1 MFSMEG
7 SMKIIKDHDVDSP
20 QDEGTFPRWV
30 KVSAFIFAL
39 FTVCFLIYK
48 QHSEKPK
55 EFKKPIASYWYKE
68 GDDVELMPGRW
79 GCEYRQRFDDIYSL
93 HVLGKNIAVD
103 DDLSRAWPLC
113 ITSSRVERG
122 QTFTVLEIN
131 GEYARISTAN
141 REQSL
146 KARDAGY
153 EKFSYW
159 TRAEWLR
166 K

>member
-1 MFSMEG
+1 
-7 SMKIIKDHDVDSP
+7 MKIIKDDDENGP
-20 QDEGTFPRWV
+20 QEIEMFPRWA
-30 KVSAFIFAL
+30 KVSAFLFAL
-39 FTVCFLIYK
+39 FAVCFFIYK
-48 QHSEKPK
+48 QPSRNPVED
-55 EFKKPIASYWYKE
+55 KKPVASYWYKE
-68 GDDVELMPGRW
+68 GDEVEFIPGRW
-79 GCEYRQRFDDIYSL
+79 GCEYRQRFDDIYIL
-93 HVLGKNIAVD
+93 HVLGKKIAVD

-131 GEYARISTAN
+131 GEYARISTATL
-141 REQSL
+141 EQSL
-146 KARDAGY
+146 KSRDAGY